1 MTQNKLRAK
10 LESYDLKGATIKKLL
25 ADRDI
30 AKEAQMQL
38 QRSHKELRNYNIA
51 GGFDTPT
58 DEVRDCMIECLHAI
72 AGEGA
77 MYGAFVKQL
86 DEEITKRLET
96 TDK

>member
-1 MTQNKLRAK
+1 MTQEELRAK
-10 LESYDLKGATIKKLL
+10 LESYDLKGATIKQLL

-51 GGFDTPT
+51 GFGTPT

-72 AGEGA
+72 ADEEA
-77 MYGAFVKQL
+77 MYGAFVSRAS
-86 DEEITKRLET
+86 EEIAKRLEASNN
-96 TDK
+96 

>member
-1 MTQNKLRAK
+1 MTQEELRAK
-10 LESYDLKGATIKKLL
+10 LESYDLKGATIKQLL

-30 AKEAQMQL
+30 AKEAQAQL

-72 AGEGA
+72 ADEGA
-77 MYGAFVKQL
+77 MYGAFVSRAS
-86 DEEITKRLET
+86 EEIAKRL
-96 TDK
+96 DK

>member
-1 MTQNKLRAK
+1 MTQEELRAK
-10 LESYDLKGATIKKLL
+10 LESYDTKGATLKQLI

-72 AGEGA
+72 ADEGA
-77 MYGAFVKQL
+77 MYGAFVSRAS
-86 DEEITKRLET
+86 EEIYKRL
-96 TDK
+96 DK